1 MEVILKKDVEHLGF
15 ANDVVKVKD
24 GYARNFLLPRGLA
37 VSATASEKKQLAE
50 TIKQRTHKE
59 AKLKEQAEANAAALA
74 TKEVKIGAKVG
85 EKGRIFGSINT
96 IMLADAFKQ
105 QGVDIDR
112 KYIKLKGEAIK
123 AIGSYEAEVTFHRD
137 VVRTV
142 SFEVVEE

>member
-1 MEVILKKDVEHLGF
+1 
-15 ANDVVKVKD
+15 VKD

-37 VSATASEKKQLAE
+37 VSATDSERKQLSE
-50 TIKQRTHKE
+50 TLKQRAHKE
-59 AKLKEQAEANAAALA
+59 TRLKAEAEKAAENLSGK
-74 TKEVKIGAKVG
+74 TVKIGAKVG
-85 EKGRIFGSINT
+85 EKGRIFGSVNT

-123 AIGSYEAEVTFHRD
+123 NIGTYEAEVTFHRD
-137 VVRTV
+137 VVKTI